1 LFRDPERQ
9 KIAGVCAGLA
19 HYVGMDITAMRA
31 IWLGIFILEFSQQP
45 FLQPCFPTLR
55 NPLGGTSKSRNSS
68 RFPENEGKAYELRQ
82 S

>member
-45 FLQPCFPTLR
+45 FLQPLFSYFT
-55 NPLGGTSKSRNSS
+55 
-68 RFPENEGKAYELRQ
+68 
-82 S
+82 